1 HGDVLTDLNL
11 ERLAK
16 FHADEKPAASMVVK
30 LRLAEKKYGK
40 VVMQGNKIVE
50 FVGATDDRGISVVN
64 GGVYIFN
71 SDIADYIPSKTPS
84 YLEKDVFPALAK
96 QGKLSA
102 YIYQGICFDV
112 SRPESYKKALK
123 QWKGVKKGRG

>member
-1 HGDVLTDLNL
+1 
-11 ERLAK
+11 
-16 FHADEKPAASMVVK
+16 MVVK